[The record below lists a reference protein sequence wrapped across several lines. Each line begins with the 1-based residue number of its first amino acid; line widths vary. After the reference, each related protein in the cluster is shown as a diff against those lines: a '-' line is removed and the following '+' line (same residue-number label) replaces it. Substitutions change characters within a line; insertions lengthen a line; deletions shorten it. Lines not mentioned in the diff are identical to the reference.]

1 MNEER
6 RSIVTGVAKIWATL
20 LVLGAA
26 SLAYALLP
34 GLPGKLPAALAIVIV
49 QAALVLGGFMRLG
62 QSSALVRTTVLV
74 GVVWLGFLF
83 LMTFAD
89 LWTR

>member
-1 MNEER
+1 MSTER
-6 RSIVTGVAKIWATL
+6 RDIVTGVVKIWATL
-20 LVLGAA
+20 LLLGTA

-34 GLPGKLPAALAIVIV
+34 GLPGKLPAALVIVII
-49 QAALVLGGFMRLG
+49 QATLVLGGFMRLG

-74 GVVWLGFLF
+74 GVVWLSFLF